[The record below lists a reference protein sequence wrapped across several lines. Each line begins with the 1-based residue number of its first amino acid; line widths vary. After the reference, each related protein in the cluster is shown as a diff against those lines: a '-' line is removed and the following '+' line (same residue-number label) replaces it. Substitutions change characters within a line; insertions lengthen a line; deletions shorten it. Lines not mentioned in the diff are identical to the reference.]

1 MAVDFAD
8 TPEPGL
14 EFVDRDLGDVRLRL
28 IEPWEQER
36 FNTLLA
42 TEHYLRN
49 PTVVG
54 RVLRYVA
61 EYRGEWVALL
71 VFASAAFH
79 LKPRESWLEWTP
91 RQLEQRRHL
100 IAQNTR
106 FLILGSKRSWQN
118 LASYLLGQACA
129 RLSNDWQ
136 RAFGCPVLLVETFVD
151 PQRFQGTCYRAAGF
165 VRLGP
170 TKGYSRVWR
179 DFYDDTQ
186 QPKELFVRPLSPRAL
201 RQLRA
206 AQLPPSL
213 AEHERPLPPPCPV
226 ATEHLG
232 SLREAFQH
240 YLTDPRCRRGVR
252 HPLVSILTVIAL
264 GVCAGCQNPHAIAA
278 FAENLN
284 HGQRR
289 LLRCRRRTGTL
300 HQYEVPGERTIR
312 RLLKQI
318 DPEELKEALVQWM
331 ASVDGGS
338 PTLLHVDGKV
348 VKNADPAPPQRS
360 SEAPTSPNPVDL
372 EIPPEL
378 QKPKAD
384 KALTLVHVMTTD
396 QRLVDQLVVP
406 ADTNEEATFAAAL
419 PSLDLAG
426 TVLTADAAH
435 AVKANFRQ
443 IVQGNG
449 GDFFTFLK
457 ANQPNAFAKAKQLLS
472 SAIPPSGCLPE
483 QGTRPP
489 GGA

>member
-1 MAVDFAD
+1 MAVDFVEVPD
-8 TPEPGL
+8 CGL
-14 EFVDRDLGDVRLRL
+14 EMADRDLGEVRIRL
-28 IEPWEQER
+28 IEPSELER

-49 PTVVG
+49 PTAVG

-100 IAQNTR
+100 IAQNSR
-106 FLILGSKRSWQN
+106 FLILGAKRSWRN
-118 LASYLLGQACA
+118 LASYLLGQASAC
-129 RLSNDWQ
+129 LSSDWQ

-151 PQRFQGTCYRAAGF
+151 PQRFEGTCYRAAGF
-165 VRLGP
+165 VLLGP
-170 TKGYSRVWR
+170 TKGYSRIWR
-179 DFYDDTQ
+179 DFYDNTQ

-206 AQLPPSL
+206 AQLPPLL
-213 AEHERPLPPPCPV
+213 AEHERPLPPLCPV
-226 ATEHLG
+226 PVEQLG
-232 SLREAFQH
+232 SLRETFQN
-240 YLTDPRCRRGVR
+240 YRTAPRRRRGVS

-278 FAENLN
+278 FAANLN

-300 HQYEVPGERTIR
+300 HHYDVPGERTIR

-318 DPEELKEALVQWM
+318 DPEELKEAVVQWM
-331 ASVDGGS
+331 ASVDGHP

-348 VKNADPAPPQRS
+348 VKNADPAPAQRS
-360 SEAPTSPNPVDL
+360 SEACTSPNPVDL

-378 QKPKAD
+378 QKPKAN
-384 KALTLVHVMTTD
+384 KPLTLVNVMTSD
-396 QRLVDQLVVP
+396 QRLVDQLAVP

-419 PSLDLAG
+419 PTMNLTGA
-426 TVLTADAAH
+426 VITADAAH

-449 GDFFTFLK
+449 AGFFVFLK
-457 ANQPNAFAKAKQLLS
+457 ANQSTAFAKAKQLLS
-472 SAIPPSGCLPE
+472 SDIPPSGPLAE
-483 QGTRPP
+483 
-489 GGA
+489 

>member
-1 MAVDFAD
+1 MAVDFVEVPD
-8 TPEPGL
+8 CGL
-14 EFVDRDLGDVRLRL
+14 ELVDRDLGEVRLRL
-28 IEPWEQER
+28 IKPSEQER

-49 PTVVG
+49 PTAVG

-106 FLILGSKRSWQN
+106 FLILGSKRSWRN

-129 RLSNDWQ
+129 CLSSDWQ

-170 TKGYSRVWR
+170 TKGYSRIWR
-179 DFYDDTQ
+179 DFYDNTQ
-186 QPKELFVRPLSPRAL
+186 QPKELFMRPLSPRA
-201 RQLRA
+201 LRA

-226 ATEHLG
+226 PVEQLG
-232 SLREAFQH
+232 SLREAFQN
-240 YLTDPRCRRGVR
+240 YLSDPRRRRGVR

-278 FAENLN
+278 FAANLN

-300 HQYEVPGERTIR
+300 HQYDVPGERTIR
-312 RLLKQI
+312 RLLNQI
-318 DPEELKEALVQWM
+318 DPEELKEAVIQWM

-338 PTLLHVDGKV
+338 PSLVHVDGKV
-348 VKNADPAPPQRS
+348 VKNADPAPAQRS
-360 SEAPTSPNPVDL
+360 SEARTSPNPVDL
-372 EIPPEL
+372 DIPPEL
-378 QKPKAD
+378 QKPKAN
-384 KALTLVHVMTTD
+384 KALTLVNVMTSD
-396 QRLVDQLVVP
+396 QRLVDQLAVP

-419 PSLDLAG
+419 PAMNLTGA
-426 TVLTADAAH
+426 VITADAAH

-449 GDFFTFLK
+449 ADFFVFLK
-457 ANQPNAFAKAKQLLS
+457 ANQSTAFAKAKQLLS
-472 SAIPPSGCLPE
+472 SDIPPSGPLAE
-483 QGTRPP
+483 
-489 GGA
+489 